1 MSEVA
6 AHPGAAGMTVH
17 SEGTAHG
24 RPSRERTMHPE
35 GTAHEGTAH
44 PGTVHPR
51 MPSSEETP
59 PAGKQT
65 CAEEGRE
72 NEEKNDE

>member
-35 GTAHEGTAH
+35 GTAHEGTGH